1 MGDVSPYFSDAYLTG
16 TYMYYQ
22 TFEKGNVD
30 YAAAIAVFI
39 VLLGV
44 LLSQVSKLVFR
55 EKDY

>member
-1 MGDVSPYFSDAYLTG
+1 MFPPYFSDAYLTG

-44 LLSQVSKLVFR
+44 LLSQASKLIFR